1 MTSLPKLGKD
11 DVILCVYAKAACGPG
26 WSNTPLWVVVRNSCN
41 GDICEVCIQPEQQ
54 TLIMR
59 SLYSISHAV
68 NDQLVKEADKLLR
81 KSNCKPL
88 PKKVEKPQPDRNQTL
103 TPAEAQLMQT
113 AAVEETIAFDD
124 DWRGHIN
131 VMMQELI
138 ARLEALEAKDE
149 ENQSWQKRFG
159 DAVDRLTA
167 RMNLIFDKVN
177 KL

>member
-1 MTSLPKLGKD
+1 MSGLPKLGKD

-88 PKKVEKPQPDRNQTL
+88 PKKATPVPDRNQTFEL
-103 TPAEAQLMQT
+103 AELEAMQ
-113 AAVEETIAFDD
+113 EEKIATDD
-124 DWRGHIN
+124 DWRGAID
-131 VMMQELI
+131 I
-138 ARLEALEAKDE
+138 F
-149 ENQSWQKRFG
+149 NQTGRCVG
-159 DAVDRLTA
+159 RTGN
-167 RMNLIFDKVN
+167 RGI
-177 KL
+177 

>member
-88 PKKVEKPQPDRNQTL
+88 PKEVVPQPDHSQTL

-138 ARLEALEAKDE
+138 ARLEASEAKDE